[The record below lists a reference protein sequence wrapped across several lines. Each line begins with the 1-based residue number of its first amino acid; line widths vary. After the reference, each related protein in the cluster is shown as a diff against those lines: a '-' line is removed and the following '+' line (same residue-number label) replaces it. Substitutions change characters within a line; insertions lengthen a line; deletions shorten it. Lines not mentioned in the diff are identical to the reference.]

1 MSKPKKLWVDG
12 KDFFHWKYEQQTE
25 MKHKVVAEYF
35 RVWATKLGQY
45 STPIFFDCFGGC
57 GAYLDDLGVTRYGSP
72 FLMAKEAQKLNS
84 SLGRNIEI
92 YATEPDKDN
101 FENLKKVADSLK
113 GSLAVMPTLGNMT
126 FEQLMGYR
134 WTRDKYQDE
143 YTPTLFLLDPFGFSL
158 AFKDIEDI
166 MRYPRNEMII
176 NFMFDYIS
184 RFIGKNDPALEG
196 TYTSFFGTEEWRDAI
211 PLSGEEREKKLVD
224 IYKRQLKKNA
234 KYVFPFK
241 LSFPDKDRTYYY
253 LFHVTNNRDGC
264 SIMKSAFA
272 SNNFGRVE
280 YLGKK
285 ENILT
290 LFDMTAMKVSD
301 IRLLLKKKYAGQE
314 KSFNEIID
322 EIIDDTPYL
331 EKNIRAT
338 IKSMEKD
345 SEVRITRITSK
356 PSGKGLQQEDRIFFN
371 QETQMSLF

>member
-1 MSKPKKLWVDG
+1 
-12 KDFFHWKYEQQTE
+12 
-25 MKHKVVAEYF
+25 
-35 RVWATKLGQY
+35 
-45 STPIFFDCFGGC
+45 
-57 GAYLDDLGVTRYGSP
+57 
-72 FLMAKEAQKLNS
+72 
-84 SLGRNIEI
+84 
-92 YATEPDKDN
+92 
-101 FENLKKVADSLK
+101 
-113 GSLAVMPTLGNMT
+113 
-126 FEQLMGYR
+126 
-134 WTRDKYQDE
+134 
-143 YTPTLFLLDPFGFSL
+143 
-158 AFKDIEDI
+158 
-166 MRYPRNEMII
+166 MII

-184 RFIGKNDPALEG
+184 RFIGKDDPALED

-272 SNNFGRVE
+272 SKNFGRVE

-301 IRLLLKKKYAGQE
+301 IRSLLKKKYAGQE

-322 EIIDDTPYL
+322 EIIDDTLYL

-356 PSGKGLQQEDRIFFN
+356 PSGKGLQQEDHIFFN

>member
-1 MSKPKKLWVDG
+1 MSKPEKLWVDG

-35 RVWATKLGQY
+35 RVWATMLGQY
-45 STPIFFDCFGGC
+45 NKAMFFDCFGGC
-57 GAYLDDLGVTRYGSP
+57 GAYLDSNGDTRYGSP
-72 FLMAKEAQKLNS
+72 FIMAIEAQELKNN
-84 SLGRNIEI
+84 LGRNIEI

-101 FENLKKVADSLK
+101 FENLQKVAESLKDSL
-113 GSLAVMPTLGNMT
+113 SVMPQLGNMT
-126 FEQLMGYR
+126 FEKLMGYK
-134 WTRDKYQDE
+134 WTQDKYRDN
-143 YTPTLFLLDPFGFSL
+143 YTSALFLLDPFGFSL

-166 MRYPRNEMII
+166 MKYPKNEMII

-184 RFIGKNDPALEG
+184 RFIGKDDPALEA

-272 SNNFGRVE
+272 SKNLGRVE

-285 ENILT
+285 EDILT
-290 LFDMTAMKVSD
+290 LFDMTAMKVTD
-301 IRLLLKKKYAGQE
+301 IRSLLQNKYSGQE
-314 KSFNEIID
+314 KSFDDIID

-331 EKNIRAT
+331 EKDVRAA
-338 IKSMEKD
+338 IKAMEKD
-345 SEVRITRITSK
+345 SEVKVTRVTSK
-356 PSGKGLQQEDRIFFN
+356 PKGKGLQHEDRIYFN